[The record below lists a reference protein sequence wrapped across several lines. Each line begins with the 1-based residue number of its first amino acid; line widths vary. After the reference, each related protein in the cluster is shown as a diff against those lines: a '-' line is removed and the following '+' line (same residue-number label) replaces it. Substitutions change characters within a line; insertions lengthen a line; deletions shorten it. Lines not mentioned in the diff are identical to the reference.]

1 MTLLVA
7 YDGSEDSTKALDRAE
22 AVRNEGESI
31 IVLFVIPKAL
41 IKGLEAIPSEV
52 SHSRAQE
59 FVNAAVRMLAVRG
72 VTAIGVVREGD
83 IAEEILEFAKEL
95 DCSMIVLGSKG
106 TSRIGRF
113 TIGSVADRVMRHAD
127 RPVLV
132 VR

>member
-7 YDGSEDSTKALDRAE
+7 YDGSDDANKALERAI
-22 AVRNEGESI
+22 AVHHEGESI
-31 IVLFVIPKAL
+31 IVLFVIPNAQL
-41 IKGLEAIPSEV
+41 KGLDIAPEI
-52 SHSRAQE
+52 SHSHAQE
-59 FVNAAVRMLAVRG
+59 FVNTAVRKLTVRS

-83 IAEEILEFAKEL
+83 IAEEILDFAKEL

-113 TIGSVADRVMRHAD
+113 TIGSVAERVMRHAD